1 MVIEENRLQQ
11 LLPDV
16 ASFFQLLDAL
26 HTDGLAETP
35 PSNTFQAR
43 WMER

>member
-1 MVIEENRLQQ
+1 MILDEQRLRQI
-11 LLPDV
+11 LPDV
-16 ASFFQLLDAL
+16 EKFFQLLDAL
-26 HTDGLAETP
+26 HADSLADTP